1 MKLTPV
7 DVKDIVSKVSARS
20 YRKAIGLVEEFI
32 HSEHSAVELVW
43 EEGEYSSPASVSSTY
58 SKAAKALKANCFVT
72 IRNGRV
78 YMVRKDP
85 DTLGNQ
91 FKI

>member
-1 MKLTPV
+1 MKLSPV
-7 DVKDIVSKVSARS
+7 DIKDIVSKASARS
-20 YRKAIGLVEEFI
+20 YRKAISLVEEFI
-32 HSEHSAVELVW
+32 QSGHDAVELVW
-43 EEGEYSSPASVSSTY
+43 EDGEYASPASVSSTY
-58 SKAAKALKANCFVT
+58 SKAVNVLKANCFVV

-85 DTLGNQ
+85 DTMRNQ